1 MDDKQMIDILCEKY
15 KITNYTINKDGTLN
29 VNGDVI
35 FSVTEE
41 RISEL
46 PLKFRYVKGHFIC
59 CNNNL
64 TTLKGCPKKV
74 GGLVKFDNNKLTSLY
89 GCTKKVGGSFICSNN
104 DLTSLEHCPESVGL
118 NFSCSDNKI
127 TSLNHFPSELG
138 GNFTCNKNPNIFSD
152 FQFEQGTFNDLVAN
166 YHGNVNIL
174 DKIKIQGTDIKAI
187 KRQITI
193 NSILIS

>member
-1 MDDKQMIDILCEKY
+1 MDDKQMIVILCEKH
-15 KITNYTINKDGTLN
+15 KITNYTINIDGTLN
-29 VNGDVI
+29 IDGDAI

-46 PLKFRYVKGHFIC
+46 PLKFSYVKGHFIC

-64 TTLKGCPKKV
+64 TTLKGFPDFV
-74 GGLVKFDNNKLTSLY
+74 DGSVRIDSNKLTSLY

-104 DLTSLEHCPESVGL
+104 DLASLEHCPESVGL

-127 TSLNHFPSELG
+127 TSLNHFPSALG

-152 FQFEQGTFNDLVAN
+152 FQFEQGTFIDLVAN
-166 YHGNVNIL
+166 YHGDVNIL
-174 DKIKIQGTDIKAI
+174 DKIKIQGTDIRAI
-187 KRQITI
+187 KRQIMI